1 MQSTSAFT
9 CSYPAA
15 ISTEISKIVFPMRK
29 RNPVGQEHFFLQ
41 DPYVEIFEENYKGL
55 LFIQSG
61 MEIMQDIVKVCTV
74 HVIL

>member
-1 MQSTSAFT
+1 
-9 CSYPAA
+9 
-15 ISTEISKIVFPMRK
+15 MRK
-29 RNPVGQEHFFLQ
+29 RNPVGKEHFFLQ

-61 MEIMQDIVKVCTV
+61 MEIMHDIVKVCTV